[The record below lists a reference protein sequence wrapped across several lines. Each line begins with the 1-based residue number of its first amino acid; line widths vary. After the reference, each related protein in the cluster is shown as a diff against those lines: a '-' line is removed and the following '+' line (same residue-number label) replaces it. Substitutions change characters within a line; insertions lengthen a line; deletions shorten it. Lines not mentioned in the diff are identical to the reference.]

1 MNCQPSSLGEG
12 RLTVPRADLPATHFH
27 DHVLMG
33 GGTMHREPTRLVRA
47 AILAALVLCGCA
59 TVAPVNVPVGRVE
72 PETGYRIAKLLGRH
86 RGPANNPDALLFLAF
101 SGGGTRAAAL
111 SYGVLEELRRTP
123 IRVKGHQHSMLD
135 EVDLV
140 AGVSGGSFTALAYAL
155 YGERLFAEYQDRF
168 LNRNVQGELIQ
179 RVLNPANWPRL
190 ARDGYGRSELAADYY
205 DEILFRRRHLQ
216 RSDSA
221 RRSRRGGDR
230 DGPVHGRAIR
240 VLAGHL

>member
-1 MNCQPSSLGEG
+1 
-12 RLTVPRADLPATHFH
+12 
-27 DHVLMG
+27 MG
-33 GGTMHREPTRLVRA
+33 GGTMHRVPTRLVRA

-86 RGPANNPDALLFLAF
+86 RGPANNPDALVFLAF

-123 IRVKGHQHSMLD
+123 IWVKGHQHSMLD

-155 YGERLFAEYQDRF
+155 YGKRLFDEYQDRF
-168 LNRNVQGELIQ
+168 LKE
-179 RVLNPANWPRL
+179 
-190 ARDGYGRSELAADYY
+190 
-205 DEILFRRRHLQ
+205 
-216 RSDSA
+216 
-221 RRSRRGGDR
+221 
-230 DGPVHGRAIR
+230 
-240 VLAGHL
+240 